1 MTDHKLGYSL
11 PLAHGELSPKDA
23 EELQLL
29 KDQIHRDLGFVCD
42 GYKEHCLRRRIAV
55 RMRARGTHTYADY
68 GELLKHD
75 EAEHHKLLDAVTIN
89 VSKFYRNR
97 DLWRVMERDVVP
109 RLFDLRDRPVRIWS
123 AGCAAGEEPFTIAM
137 ALMDHAIKTGRER
150 ELTRFDVRGT
160 DIDQGSLAHARIGR
174 YGEFAFGDIEID
186 ARKQWFIGPEFSEVR
201 PDIRKMVTF
210 GETDLIK
217 DKFTG
222 GQHLIMCRNVIIYFE
237 RVIQEQLFVKFHE
250 ALAPGGYLVLGK
262 VETIFG
268 RASGLFKSVA
278 QRERVFVKV

>member
-1 MTDHKLGYSL
+1 MSEHKLGYSL
-11 PLAHGELSPKDA
+11 PLAHGELSAQDA
-23 EELQLL
+23 QELQLL
-29 KDQIHRDLGFVCD
+29 KDQIQRDLGFVCD

-97 DLWRVMERDVVP
+97 DLWRVMDDQVIP
-109 RLFDLRDRPVRIWS
+109 RLFDLRARPVRIWS

-137 ALMDHAIKTGRER
+137 ALKAHALRTGREKD
-150 ELTRFDVRGT
+150 LAKFNVRGT
-160 DIDQGSLAHARIGR
+160 DIDRRSLTHASTGR
-174 YGEFAFGDIEID
+174 YGEFAFGDID
-186 ARKQWFIGPEFSEVR
+186 PEVR
-201 PDIRKMVTF
+201 KSMFVAPELAEVNPDVRAMVNF
-210 GETDLIK
+210 GEVDLIK
-217 DKFTG
+217 DTFTG
-222 GQHLIMCRNVIIYFE
+222 EQHLIMCRNVIIYFE
-237 RVIQEQLFVKFHE
+237 RAVQEQLFIKFHE

-268 RASGLFKSVA
+268 HAAALFKSVA
-278 QRERVFVKV
+278 QRERVFVKA